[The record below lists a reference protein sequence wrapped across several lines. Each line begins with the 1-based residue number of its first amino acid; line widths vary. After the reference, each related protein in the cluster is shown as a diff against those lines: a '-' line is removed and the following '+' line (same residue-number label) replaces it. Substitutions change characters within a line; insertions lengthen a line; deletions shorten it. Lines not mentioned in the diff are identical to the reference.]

1 MPTLSQQ
8 IADFLASDIGHR
20 ISAPVQALVET
31 AFIDTA
37 GCILSGREEPVTR
50 HMLAWLDRRASK
62 NAEASV
68 LFSAHRTDAVAAGS
82 LNALSGHAL
91 DFDDV
96 ALAGHPSVVLVPALL
111 AEAERSNL
119 AGSALI
125 QSYVKGYQVWA
136 DLLQRLPEPLHE
148 KGWHPTAV
156 LGTLG
161 VTAAIC
167 AARGVPPDIAA
178 NALGIAASQ
187 AAGLVA
193 NFGTMTK
200 PMHAYWAVEK
210 GMNSVEL
217 AQLGI
222 TASMD
227 ALDGPTG
234 LLTALSSSRP
244 PERER
249 PFSGFE
255 SLVIETVRPSI
266 KKYPVCYA
274 SHRAIDGVLNL
285 REDHQLDPAAVK
297 RVHVH
302 VSPTNRKVLKYARPQ
317 TPLEAKFSMQFA
329 CASALA
335 FGEVSLHRLSTA
347 SLSDPQVIRL
357 MEVVDV
363 HDEEQA
369 CPLEPT
375 FAFADRVIVELADGT
390 RLDSGDIRFARG
402 HAALPLEPEQVEA
415 KVLQCVPPK
424 QRDMAAEIVTR
435 LRRLLGESNAA
446 TTTLR

>member
-8 IADFLASDIGHR
+8 IADFLASDIGRR
-20 ISAPVQALVET
+20 ISAPVQTLVET

-50 HMLAWLDRRASK
+50 YILAWLDKRASK
-62 NAEASV
+62 NREASL
-68 LFSAHRTDAVAAGS
+68 LFSEIRADSVSAAS
-82 LNALSGHAL
+82 LNALAGHAL

-111 AEAERSNL
+111 AEAERSGR
-119 AGSALI
+119 AGPALI
-125 QSYVKGYQVWA
+125 ESYVKGYQVWA

-167 AARGVPPDIAA
+167 AARGVPPGIAEH
-178 NALGIAASQ
+178 ALGIAASQ
-187 AAGLVA
+187 ASGLVA

-222 TASMD
+222 TASAD
-227 ALDGPTG
+227 ALDGPAG
-234 LLTALSSSRP
+234 LLTALSSSRS
-244 PERER
+244 PELER
-249 PFSGFE
+249 AFSGTE
-255 SLVIETVRPSI
+255 SLTIETVRPSI

-274 SHRAIDGVLNL
+274 AHRAIDGVLHL
-285 REDHQLDPAAVK
+285 RADHKLDTTAVK
-297 RVHVH
+297 RVIVH
-302 VSPTNRKVLKYARPQ
+302 VSPTNRKVLKYPRPE
-317 TPLEAKFSMQFA
+317 TALEAKFSMQFA
-329 CASALA
+329 CASALVY
-335 FGEVSLHRLSTA
+335 GEVSLHRLSAA
-347 SLSDPQVIRL
+347 SLSDVRVARL
-357 MEVVDV
+357 MDVVEV
-363 HDEEQA
+363 HDEERA

-375 FAFADRVIVELADGT
+375 FAFADRVVIELADGT
-390 RLDSGDIRFARG
+390 RVDSGEIRFARG
-402 HAALPLEPEQVEA
+402 HAALPLEPAEVEA
-415 KVLQCVPPK
+415 KVLQCVPPE
-424 QRDMAAEIVTR
+424 QRDMAADVVAR
-435 LRRLLGESNAA
+435 LRRLLREPGAA
-446 TTTLR
+446 TSKLS